1 MATGLLRP
9 SSTSESKEDTFLV
22 QFLFLRLIAR
32 PLQESDN
39 LHLVPEGYEFEPGLD
54 TVMANGHTTAQQL
67 PRITDGTKTLI
78 FVADLLPTH
87 VHLPL
92 AWVMGYDMRPL
103 ETLDEKARFLN
114 EAIEKEWFLY
124 LEHDIEKEII
134 TISTDGRKYTVKD
147 SLTLNEL

>member
-1 MATGLLRP
+1 
-9 SSTSESKEDTFLV
+9 
-22 QFLFLRLIAR
+22 
-32 PLQESDN
+32 
-39 LHLVPEGYEFEPGLD
+39 
-54 TVMANGHTTAQQL
+54 
-67 PRITDGTKTLI
+67 
-78 FVADLLPTH
+78 
-87 VHLPL
+87 
-92 AWVMGYDMRPL
+92 MGYDMRPL